1 MTQIGNEKENR
12 QWQTRHERHVE
23 IFFTGKT
30 GFLGKVFVV
39 VTFVVLLPVAFFL
52 SVLLFS
58 VLFVLA
64 LLSLGYMWWIFH
76 KMRRISGPPTQH
88 NSPP

>member
-1 MTQIGNEKENR
+1 MTQIENEKENR
-12 QWQTRHERHVE
+12 QWQTRQERHVE

-39 VTFVVLLPVAFFL
+39 VTFVVLLPIAFFL

-64 LLSLGYMWWIFH
+64 LLSLGYAWWIWH
-76 KMRRISGPPTQH
+76 TMRRISAPPTQRTH
-88 NSPP
+88 LP